1 MTPPLSPLTVHDL
14 WALERE
20 GVVGVRLRLHLVHL
34 GQDAVV
40 EVAVGL
46 KVEL

>member
-1 MTPPLSPLTVHDL
+1 MCRLLPFTVNDL
-14 WALERE
+14 WSLEGKR
-20 GVVGVRLRLHLVHL
+20 VCRVRLRLHLI
-34 GQDAVV
+34 DFSEDCIV